1 MRQRE
6 IRLPQRIDHC
16 CKKEGTGMR
25 SLIIVAA
32 MMSATLAQAQTPP
45 PAAPSPPPANAAA
58 GDARARLM
66 AADANK
72 DGKWDKAEWLA
83 GGRRER
89 GFQMLDA
96 DSDGFVTQAELKD
109 GMAKMQARRPEPQ

>member
-1 MRQRE
+1 
-6 IRLPQRIDHC
+6 
-16 CKKEGTGMR
+16 MR

-32 MMSATLAQAQTPP
+32 MISATLAQAQTPP
-45 PAAPSPPPANAAA
+45 PAPPPAAPPATPSANAAS

-83 GGRRER
+83 AGRRER

-109 GMAKMQARRPEPQ
+109 GMAKMQARQAAPQ